1 MQQSRQW
8 FNNLPI
14 YYMQK
19 MEKIVFMSV
28 ARQKKT
34 FSEPVPLRFQ
44 GKSILHDLYPLD
56 DTTLDPR
63 CYRKIKRS

>member
-1 MQQSRQW
+1 VVQQFTDLLYAKNGKDR
-8 FNNLPI
+8 
-14 YYMQK
+14 
-19 MEKIVFMSV
+19 VFMSV